1 MKKIC
6 IITTTRADYGLFHP
20 LLKEIKEKSNF
31 KIQILASG
39 THFSKEHGE
48 SYKEI
53 ENDGFNID
61 YKGII
66 EVKSGSVFESAGNIS
81 RYTEVFIKGL
91 EILKP
96 NIVIVLGDRYEIL
109 TAAQITVLLNIKLVH
124 LYGGDVTLGANDN
137 LFRNAI
143 TQLSQIHFVT
153 NEISRQNIINM
164 GFEFGNVHNV
174 GSLGMNNILMVPVE
188 EKTNFFEKI
197 GFKFL
202 AKNILVTF
210 HPVTKTKYQSSL
222 EQLEELLS
230 AISEMPELGII
241 FTASNTDAE
250 GEHMNK
256 RIMEFCTQ
264 HLNSK
269 FYENLG
275 RVNYI
280 NAIRN
285 VDAVVG
291 NSSSLLYEVPA
302 LQKPSV
308 NIGDRQEGRLLS
320 DSIINV
326 IPNSDEIK
334 NAILQAFNLDCSQTQ
349 NPYESANTAEKIL
362 KILERI

>member
-1 MKKIC
+1 
-6 IITTTRADYGLFHP
+6 
-20 LLKEIKEKSNF
+20 
-31 KIQILASG
+31 
-39 THFSKEHGE
+39 
-48 SYKEI
+48 
-53 ENDGFNID
+53 
-61 YKGII
+61 
-66 EVKSGSVFESAGNIS
+66 
-81 RYTEVFIKGL
+81 
-91 EILKP
+91 
-96 NIVIVLGDRYEIL
+96 
-109 TAAQITVLLNIKLVH
+109 
-124 LYGGDVTLGANDN
+124 
-137 LFRNAI
+137 
-143 TQLSQIHFVT
+143 
-153 NEISRQNIINM
+153 
-164 GFEFGNVHNV
+164 
-174 GSLGMNNILMVPVE
+174 MVPVE